1 MSRRSRSAIQWLSLI
16 LLAVSLVIALSA
28 SHVPAA
34 LLLGP
39 MLAAIIFAV
48 SGSSIRLPRGFTI
61 GAQAILG
68 CLIAQAIDAQLI
80 AVIAAHWELLVGF
93 SLATMLITASLGWMI
108 TRAGWLPGTAAIWG
122 LSPGAASSMVLLA
135 DDFGVDRRM
144 VALMQYSRIA
154 LVALAAIL
162 VAKFI
167 GHPGLPPAHAIS
179 RGVTSQWLTL
189 PPAISLLGTM
199 ALAATAVVIA
209 IYFRKAAVALFIP
222 AFAGAAMKAAGWIN
236 ISTPPL
242 LAAMAFGTV
251 GIYVGLSFNREIL
264 IHSLSAVPKILLAVV
279 VMIVLCGVLSLAF
292 CKLLPGTDPLT
303 AYLALSPGGIDA
315 AVIIAATTNV
325 SLPLILAS
333 QFVRLMIVIAG
344 APALAK
350 WLAHRHQQRSGPAGR
365 SRP

>member
-1 MSRRSRSAIQWLSLI
+1 LVNSRLRSIIQWLSL
-16 LLAVSLVIALSA
+16 LLLCVALVTALNA
-28 SHVPAA
+28 SHMPAA

-48 SGSSIRLPRGFTI
+48 SGSSIRLPRGLTI

-80 AVIAAHWELLVGF
+80 AVIGTHWALLVGF
-93 SLATMLITASLGWMI
+93 SLATMLIAAGLGWLI

-122 LSPGAASSMVLLA
+122 LSPGGASSMVLLA
-135 DDFGVDRRM
+135 GDFGADRRM

-162 VAKFI
+162 VAKLI
-167 GHPGLPPAHAIS
+167 DHPNPPPTLAMS
-179 RGVTSQWLTL
+179 RGMTTQWLTL
-189 PPAISLLGTM
+189 PPTVSLVETT
-199 ALAATAVVIA
+199 ALAATAVAVA
-209 IYFRKAAVALFIP
+209 IYFRKAALALFIP
-222 AFAGAAMKAAGWIN
+222 AFAGAAMQAAGLIDV
-236 ISTPPL
+236 STPPL
-242 LAAMAFGTV
+242 LAMSAFGIV
-251 GIYVGLSFNREIL
+251 GIYVGLSFNREAL
-264 IHSLSAVPKILLAVV
+264 LHSLSTLPKMLLAVV
-279 VMIVLCGVLSLAF
+279 AMIVLCGLLSLAF

-333 QFVRLMIVIAG
+333 QFVRLLMVIAG

-350 WLAHRHQQRSGPAGR
+350 WLAHQHRQRSNPTA
-365 SRP
+365 

>member
-1 MSRRSRSAIQWLSLI
+1 MIRSAAQWLSLI
-16 LLAVSLVIALSA
+16 LLTAALVFVLRAA
-28 SHVPAA
+28 HVPAA

-48 SGSSIRLPRGFTI
+48 SGSSIRLPRSFTI

-68 CLIAQAIDAQLI
+68 CLIAQAINADLI
-80 AVIAAHWELLVGF
+80 AIVSAHWALFVGF
-93 SLATMLITASLGWMI
+93 NVATMLVAASLGWLI

-135 DDFGVDRRM
+135 DDFGADRRL

-167 GHPGLPPAHAIS
+167 GHPSVHPLHSSTNLG
-179 RGVTSQWLTL
+179 SQWLTL
-189 PPAISLLGTM
+189 PPASSLIATL
-199 ALAATAVVIA
+199 ALAATAVAIA
-209 IYFRKAAVALFIP
+209 IYFRKAALALFVP
-222 AFAGAAMKAAGWIN
+222 AFAGAALQAAGLMDIN
-236 ISTPPL
+236 PPPL
-242 LAAMAFGTV
+242 LATLAFGTV
-251 GIYVGLSFNREIL
+251 GIYVGLSFNREML
-264 IHSLSAVPKILLAVV
+264 IHSLAALPKMLLAIVA
-279 VMIVLCGVLSLAF
+279 MIALCGLLSIAF

-315 AVIIAATTNV
+315 AVIIAANTDV
-325 SLPLILAS
+325 SLPVILAA
-333 QFVRLMIVIAG
+333 QFVRLLIVIAG

-350 WLAHRHQQRSGPAGR
+350 WLARAGR
-365 SRP
+365 

>member
-1 MSRRSRSAIQWLSLI
+1 MNRSAIQWLSLI
-16 LLAVSLVIALSA
+16 LLSIALVIALSA

-48 SGSSIRLPRGFTI
+48 GGSSIRLPRGFMI

-80 AVIAAHWELLVGF
+80 AIIGVHWELLVGF
-93 SLATMLITASLGWMI
+93 SLATMLIAAGLGWWI
-108 TRAGWLPGTAAIWG
+108 TCAGWLPGTAAIWG

-135 DDFGVDRRM
+135 DDFGADRRM
-144 VALMQYSRIA
+144 VTLMQYSRIA

-167 GHPGLPPAHAIS
+167 EHPSLPPAHAMP
-179 RGVTSQWLTL
+179 GGMTSQWLTL
-189 PPAISLLGTM
+189 PPAVSIIETA
-199 ALAATAVVIA
+199 ALAAAAMALA
-209 IYFRKAAVALFIP
+209 IYFRKAALALFIP
-222 AFAGAAMKAAGWIN
+222 AFAGAAMQAAGLIS

-242 LAAMAFGTV
+242 LAMLAFGLV
-251 GIYVGLSFNREIL
+251 GIYVGSSFDRQTL
-264 IHSLSAVPKILLAVV
+264 VHSLSALPKMLLAIVA
-279 VMIVLCGVLSLAF
+279 MIVLCGLLSLAF

-315 AVIIAATTNV
+315 AVIIAATTDV

-333 QFVRLMIVIAG
+333 QFVRLVIVIAG

-350 WLAHRHQQRSGPAGR
+350 WLAHRHRQRNSPT
-365 SRP
+365 SS

>member
-1 MSRRSRSAIQWLSLI
+1 VNRSAIQWLSLI
-16 LLAVSLVIALSA
+16 LLTIALVIALSA
-28 SHVPAA
+28 SNVPAA

-48 SGSSIRLPRGFTI
+48 GGSSIRLPRGFMI

-80 AVIAAHWELLVGF
+80 AVIGVHWELLVGF
-93 SLATMLITASLGWMI
+93 SLATMLIAAGLGWWI

-135 DDFGVDRRM
+135 DDFGADRRM
-144 VALMQYSRIA
+144 VTLMQYSRIA

-162 VAKFI
+162 VAKFFEQPS
-167 GHPGLPPAHAIS
+167 HPPAHAMS
-179 RGVTSQWLTL
+179 GGMSSQWLIF
-189 PPAISLLGTM
+189 PPAVSIIETA
-199 ALAATAVVIA
+199 ALAAAAVTIA
-209 IYFRKAAVALFIP
+209 IYFRKAALALFIP
-222 AFAGAAMKAAGWIN
+222 AFAGAAMQAAGF
-236 ISTPPL
+236 ISIGTPPL
-242 LAAMAFGTV
+242 LAMLAFGLV
-251 GIYVGLSFNREIL
+251 GIYVGLSFDRQTL
-264 IHSLSAVPKILLAVV
+264 VHSLSALPKMLLAIVA
-279 VMIVLCGVLSLAF
+279 MIVLCGLLSLAF

-333 QFVRLMIVIAG
+333 QFVRLLIVIAG

-350 WLAHRHQQRSGPAGR
+350 WLALRHRQRNSPT
-365 SRP
+365 SS

>member
-1 MSRRSRSAIQWLSLI
+1 MVSSHLRSTMQWLSLM
-16 LLAVSLVIALSA
+16 LLSIALVTALSA

-48 SGSSIRLPRGFTI
+48 SGSNMRLPRGFTI
-61 GAQAILG
+61 VAQAILG

-80 AVIAAHWELLVGF
+80 AVIGAHWVLLVGF
-93 SLATMLITASLGWMI
+93 SLATMLIAAGLGWSI

-135 DDFGVDRRM
+135 DDFGADRRM

-162 VAKFI
+162 VAKI
-167 GHPGLPPAHAIS
+167 IDHPSLPPAHAMTRGMIS
-179 RGVTSQWLTL
+179 PWLLL
-189 PPAISLLGTM
+189 PPAVSLIETTALIAM
-199 ALAATAVVIA
+199 AVAIA
-209 IYFRKAAVALFIP
+209 IYLRKAALALFLP
-222 AFAGAAMKAAGWIN
+222 AFAGAAMQAAGF
-236 ISTPPL
+236 ISIVVPSPL
-242 LAAMAFGTV
+242 AMSAFATV
-251 GIYVGLSFNREIL
+251 GLYVGLSFNREAL
-264 IHSLSAVPKILLAVV
+264 IHSLSALPKMLLAIAA
-279 VMIVLCGVLSLAF
+279 MIVLCGLLSLAF

-333 QFVRLMIVIAG
+333 QFVRLLIVIAG
-344 APALAK
+344 APVLAK
-350 WLAHRHQQRSGPAGR
+350 WLARRHQRR
-365 SRP
+365 SRPTAP

>member
-1 MSRRSRSAIQWLSLI
+1 MSGRLRSAIQWLSLI
-16 LLAVSLVIALSA
+16 LLTSALVIALSA

-34 LLLGP
+34 LLLGS

-48 SGSSIRLPRGFTI
+48 SGSSLRLPRGFTI

-80 AVIAAHWELLVGF
+80 AVIGAHWQLLVGF
-93 SLATMLITASLGWMI
+93 SLATMLIAAALGWWL

-135 DDFGVDRRM
+135 DDFGADRRM

-162 VAKFI
+162 VAKLVD
-167 GHPGLPPAHAIS
+167 HPSVPPAHAMS
-179 RGVTSQWLTL
+179 QGMTSQWLTL
-189 PPAISLLGTM
+189 PPAVSLIETM

-209 IYFRKAAVALFIP
+209 IRVRKAALALFIP
-222 AFAGAAMKAAGWIN
+222 AFAGAALQAAGL
-236 ISTPPL
+236 ISISAPPL
-242 LAAMAFGTV
+242 LATFAFATV
-251 GIYVGLSFNREIL
+251 GIYVGLSFDRQML
-264 IHSLSAVPKILLAVV
+264 IHSLPALPKMLLAVV
-279 VMIVLCGVLSLAF
+279 MMIVLCGLLSLAF
-292 CKLLPGTDPLT
+292 CQLLPGTDPLT

-333 QFVRLMIVIAG
+333 QFVRLLIVIAG

-350 WLAHRHQQRSGPAGR
+350 WLAHRHQRR
-365 SRP
+365 SR

>member
-1 MSRRSRSAIQWLSLI
+1 MSSRSRSIIQWLSLI
-16 LLAVSLVIALSA
+16 LLSIALVTALSA
-28 SHVPAA
+28 HHVPAA

-39 MLAAIIFAV
+39 MLAAIMFAV

-68 CLIAQAIDAQLI
+68 CLIAQAIDAQLM

-93 SLATMLITASLGWMI
+93 SLATMLIAAGLGWWI

-135 DDFGVDRRM
+135 DDFGADRRM

-162 VAKFI
+162 VAKLI
-167 GHPGLPPAHAIS
+167 DHPNLPSAHAMS
-179 RGVTSQWLTL
+179 GGLTSQWLTL
-189 PPAISLLGTM
+189 PPAVSLIETI
-199 ALAATAVVIA
+199 ALAAAAAMIA
-209 IYFRKAAVALFIP
+209 IYFRKAALALFIP
-222 AFAGAAMKAAGWIN
+222 AFAGAAMQASGFIS

-242 LAAMAFGTV
+242 LATAAFGTV
-251 GIYVGLSFNREIL
+251 GIYVGLSFNREML
-264 IHSLSAVPKILLAVV
+264 IHSLSALPKMLLAVV
-279 VMIVLCGVLSLAF
+279 ALIVLCGVLSLAF

-350 WLAHRHQQRSGPAGR
+350 WLAHRHRQRSR
-365 SRP
+365 